1 MSVKK
6 WYHLKREEKYVLFDT
21 HKDFFSMG
29 LFVSAIQMAYHHPYG
44 SISICFNQPR
54 QFSDA
59 STAVFPSIKFD
70 RWKDGQRTIWKL
82 NNCKTI
88 SDGHLFYLFR
98 LFGWP
103 VSISQS
109 RSMEVLWKTIINQGT
124 TLSLAF
130 WSWRRSRLPSLFTL
144 LFGDTRAMRSL
155 WFVEVTRCPSYL
167 SS

>member
-1 MSVKK
+1 
-6 WYHLKREEKYVLFDT
+6 
-21 HKDFFSMG
+21 
-29 LFVSAIQMAYHHPYG
+29 MAYHHPDG
-44 SISICFNQPR
+44 SISICFNQPK

-103 VSISQS
+103 VSIFQS
-109 RSMEVLWKTIINQGT
+109 RSMEVLWKIIINQGT

-130 WSWRRSRLPSLFTL
+130 WIWQRSRLPSLFTL
-144 LFGDTRAMRSL
+144 LFGDTTAMRSL
-155 WFVEVTRCPSYL
+155 WCVEVTRCSSYL
-167 SS
+167 SSQKKTEKKVNQVNRLDGDQNIFVSVQNGWPTF